1 MLDFLY
7 RLHYYTHILTTL
19 PMCPLSRSDW
29 VVIVEPRSRER
40 MYVNLLTGECGW
52 EPPPGAPVR
61 QSDGNQW
68 WELFDSNNNRFYY
81 YNCTSQQTVWHRP
94 QDCDVVPLAQLQAM
108 KRSSEAELRG
118 QGRIQ
123 RGPADGKQT
132 PQPGLGSSSLEQ
144 ESGREM
150 PSSKGKEDSLERR
163 NQGNR

>member
-1 MLDFLY
+1 
-7 RLHYYTHILTTL
+7 
-19 PMCPLSRSDW
+19 MCPLSRSDW
-29 VVIVEPRSRER
+29 VEIVEPRSRER

-52 EPPPGAPVR
+52 EPPPGVPVR

-118 QGRIQ
+118 QGRVQ

-132 PQPGLGSSSLEQ
+132 PQPGLGSSPLEQ
-144 ESGREM
+144 ESGMER
-150 PSSKGKEDSLERR
+150 PSSKGKEDSLEKR

>member
-1 MLDFLY
+1 
-7 RLHYYTHILTTL
+7 
-19 PMCPLSRSDW
+19 
-29 VVIVEPRSRER
+29 

-94 QDCDVVPLAQLQAM
+94 QDSDIVPLAQLQAM
-108 KRSSEAELRG
+108 KRSSEADLKA

-123 RGPADGKQT
+123 RGPVDGKRT
-132 PQPGLGSSSLEQ
+132 PLPGLDPSTLEQ
-144 ESGREM
+144 ESGREI
-150 PSSKGKEDSLERR
+150 PSSNSKEDSLEKSC
-163 NQGNR
+163 QGNR